1 MAKSGRND
9 ARSGRIHARRWCG
22 LASGAHEQGG
32 GDEGKAADTMLDGKN
47 GCLD

>member
-32 GDEGKAADTMLDGKN
+32 GDEGILDEERRKG
-47 GCLD
+47 G